1 MGTKHNSYTFFKE
14 GIYMCGII
22 GYVGKKEKTLSVLMD
37 GLTNLEYRGY
47 DSAGIAYFG
56 LENIEVFKQTGKVHT
71 LEKEIKKQ
79 IHTCC
84 GIGHTR
90 WATHGKPTVLNAHPH
105 RHGKFTLVHNGIIEN
120 ADELKVRL
128 LEEGY
133 EFYSDTDT
141 EVAVALLD
149 FIYRRRRDVLTSI
162 HELMG
167 LLEGSYAFAILC
179 EDHPD
184 NIYIAKNASP
194 LIVGVGIQE
203 MYVASDVPAIL
214 QETSKYIILEDMEY
228 GKVEKNGVHIYNM
241 KQEEIPKAILE
252 FEGSMDSA
260 KKNGYAHFML
270 KEMMEEPEILKNL
283 FHSYWKDPE
292 TWKNNLPDFE
302 KYREIDIVACGSA
315 YHAGMIGK
323 YYLENYLGIPVT
335 VSLASEYRY
344 QTLFS
349 RRDKLVIFVSQSGET
364 ADTLA
369 CLKLVKGHGMDTFA
383 IVNVVGSSIARIAD
397 YVLYT
402 KAGYE
407 LAVATTK
414 AYIAQVAAFLF
425 VVLSYGKVKIE
436 RFDIETLYDIQKKLL
451 DIHHSKIV
459 KYLSNASRIFF
470 IGRQVDYALAMEA
483 SLKLKEISYLMSD
496 AYAAGELKH
505 GTISLIEEG
514 TPVVAIVTDPKVA
527 EKTISNIK
535 EVKARGAYVVLVIS
549 SDLDDS
555 FDWCDQKIVI
565 PEVSSIL
572 MPLVTILPLQMLAYD
587 IALNKGCDIDQPR
600 NLAKSVTVE

>member
-1 MGTKHNSYTFFKE
+1 MGTKHNSCTFFKE

-22 GYVGKKEKTLSVLMD
+22 GYVGKKEKTLSVLLD

-56 LENIEVFKQTGKVHT
+56 LDGIEVIKQAGKVHA

-105 RHGKFTLVHNGIIEN
+105 RHGKFVLVHNGIIEN
-120 ADELKVRL
+120 ADELKMRL

-133 EFYSDTDT
+133 AFYSDTDT

-149 FIYRRRRDVLTSI
+149 FIYWECRDVLTSI
-162 HELMG
+162 HRLMK

-179 EDHPD
+179 EDYPND
-184 NIYIAKNASP
+184 IYVAKNASP
-194 LIVGVGIQE
+194 LIIGIGSQE

-214 QETSKYIILEDMEY
+214 QETSKYMILEDMEY
-228 GKVEKNGVHIYNM
+228 GKIEKNGVHVYNM

-270 KEMMEEPEILKNL
+270 KEMMEEPEILKTL
-283 FHSYWKDPE
+283 FHSYRKDPE
-292 TWKNNLPDFE
+292 RWKSNLPDLK

-323 YYLENYLGIPVT
+323 YYLETYVGIPVT

-349 RRDKLVIFVSQSGET
+349 HRDKLVIVVSQSGET

-369 CLKLVKGHGMDTFA
+369 CLKLVKDHGMDTLA
-383 IVNVVGSSIARIAD
+383 IVNVVGSSIARAAD

-402 KAGYE
+402 KAGCE

-414 AYIAQVAAFLF
+414 AYIAQVTAFLF
-425 VVLSYGKVKIE
+425 IALSYRKVKLE
-436 RFDIETLYDIQKKLL
+436 QVDIETLYNIQKKIL
-451 DIHHSKIV
+451 DIHHSEII

-470 IGRQVDYALAMEA
+470 IGRQVDYAIAMEA

-527 EKTISNIK
+527 EKTISNVK

>member
-1 MGTKHNSYTFFKE
+1 
-14 GIYMCGII
+14 MCGII
-22 GYVGKKEKTLSVLMD
+22 GYVGKKEKTLSVLIE
-37 GLTNLEYRGY
+37 GLKNLEYRGY
-47 DSAGIAYFG
+47 DSAGIAYFDSG
-56 LENIEVFKQTGKVHT
+56 QIEVVKQTGKILA
-71 LEKEIKKQ
+71 LENKIKKQ
-79 IHTCC
+79 IDTYC

-105 RHGKFTLVHNGIIEN
+105 HHGKFVLVHNGIIEN
-120 ADELKVRL
+120 ADDLKKELLK
-128 LEEGY
+128 EGY
-133 EFYSDTDT
+133 NFYSDTDT

-149 FIYRRRRDVLTSI
+149 SIYRRRCDVLVSI
-162 HELMG
+162 HELME
-167 LLEGSYAFAILC
+167 LLEGSYAFEILC
-179 EDHPD
+179 EDYPND
-184 NIYIAKNASP
+184 IYVAKNASP
-194 LIVGVGIQE
+194 LIIGIGSQE

-214 QETSKYIILEDMEY
+214 QETSKYMILEDMEY

-241 KQEEIPKAILE
+241 AQEEVPKSILE

-270 KEMMEEPEILKNL
+270 KEMMEEPDILKDL
-283 FHSYWKDPE
+283 FYSYRKDPE
-292 TWKNNLPDFE
+292 SWKHDLPDFE

-323 YYLENYLGIPVT
+323 CYLENYLKIPVT

-349 RRDKLVIFVSQSGET
+349 RHDKLVIVVSQSGET

-369 CLKLVKGHGMDTFA
+369 CLKLVKEHGMDTLA
-383 IVNVVGSSIARIAD
+383 IVNVVGSSIARAAD

-425 VVLSYGKVKIE
+425 IALSYRKVKLE
-436 RFDIETLYDIQKKLL
+436 QVDIETLYNIQKKIL
-451 DIHHSKIV
+451 DIHHSEII

-470 IGRQVDYALAMEA
+470 IGRQVDYAIAMEA

>member
-1 MGTKHNSYTFFKE
+1 
-14 GIYMCGII
+14 MCGII
-22 GYVGKKEKTLSVLMD
+22 GYVGKKEKTLSVLIE
-37 GLTNLEYRGY
+37 GLKNLEYRGY
-47 DSAGIAYFG
+47 DSAGIAYFDSG
-56 LENIEVFKQTGKVHT
+56 QIEVVKQTGKILA
-71 LEKEIKKQ
+71 LENKIKKQ
-79 IHTCC
+79 IDTYC

-105 RHGKFTLVHNGIIEN
+105 HHGKFVLVHNGIIEN
-120 ADELKVRL
+120 ADDLKKELLK
-128 LEEGY
+128 EGY
-133 EFYSDTDT
+133 NFYSDTDT

-149 FIYRRRRDVLTSI
+149 SIYRRRCDVLVSI
-162 HELMG
+162 HELME
-167 LLEGSYAFAILC
+167 LLEGSYAFEILC
-179 EDHPD
+179 EDYPND
-184 NIYIAKNASP
+184 IYVAKNASP
-194 LIVGVGIQE
+194 LIIGIGSQE

-214 QETSKYIILEDMEY
+214 QETSKYMILEDMEY

-241 KQEEIPKAILE
+241 AQEEVPKSILE

-270 KEMMEEPEILKNL
+270 KEMMEEPDILKDL
-283 FHSYWKDPE
+283 FYSYWKDPE
-292 TWKNNLPDFE
+292 SWKHDLPDFE

-323 YYLENYLGIPVT
+323 CYLENYLRIPVT

-349 RRDKLVIFVSQSGET
+349 RHDKLVIVVSQSGET

-369 CLKLVKGHGMDTFA
+369 CLKLVKEHGMDTLA
-383 IVNVVGSSIARIAD
+383 IVNVVGSSIARTAD

-414 AYIAQVAAFLF
+414 AYIAQVASFLF
-425 VVLSYGKVKIE
+425 LALAFGKVKLE
-436 RFDIETLYDIQKKLL
+436 QFDIENLYDIQKKLL
-451 DIHHSKIV
+451 ENHYSEIIN
-459 KYLSNASRIFF
+459 YLANASRIFF
-470 IGRQVDYALAMEA
+470 IGRQVDYAIAMEA

-514 TPVVAIVTDPKVA
+514 TPVVAIVTEPKVA

-535 EVKARGAYVVLVIS
+535 EVKARGAYVVLVVS
-549 SDLDDS
+549 SSLEGL
-555 FDWCDQKIVI
+555 CECYDQKIVI
-565 PEVSSIL
+565 PKVLDVL
-572 MPLVTILPLQMLAYD
+572 MPLATILPLQMLAYD
-587 IALNKGCDIDQPR
+587 IALIKGCDIDQPR